1 MATYD
6 TDSLGLS
13 VGVGTNPANY
23 PVDTTVL
30 RDSINTRL
38 QSLMGRL
45 DTLETETGWEP
56 VDIFYNGC
64 SGLDDLA
71 VKQVGTMRFLQ
82 GRLNVPNVG
91 GAPKGVF
98 SVKAVNGPSRT
109 LYFQGQAGGGPPVP
123 KIRLYILTKI
133 DMRYM
138 LFISKEIDAR

>member
-45 DTLETETGWEP
+45 DTLETETEWEP

-71 VKQVGTMRFLQ
+71 E
-82 GRLNVPNVG
+82 
-91 GAPKGVF
+91 
-98 SVKAVNGPSRT
+98 
-109 LYFQGQAGGGPPVP
+109 
-123 KIRLYILTKI
+123 
-133 DMRYM
+133 
-138 LFISKEIDAR
+138 ISKLP